1 MNYTFA
7 SLIFKFATGT
17 RINFYEGLQNL
28 IENGISVNDSLKE
41 LYGVWSYQGKK
52 SNEPLALV
60 TKDLMIQLTNGVPLS
75 QALSR
80 WVPYEE
86 ASLLAAGEQSAR
98 LPDAID
104 DIIRVIKA
112 KQQIVG
118 AVVAAT
124 AYPLFLCIP
133 MCFLL
138 WMVATELVPGMSR
151 FSDPEKWTGSAWML
165 YQLSAFVTG
174 YGILFAVLLI
184 ASLVAIVVS
193 LPRWTGR
200 IRALVDRG
208 PFYSTYRMVHGSTFL
223 LNLAVMMKASIPPY
237 TALEML
243 AEYANPWLRERIRG
257 ALYGI
262 RMGSNLGAAF
272 EDAGY
277 NFPDKKA
284 IQFVRILAAREG
296 FEKAIN
302 NYAQR
307 WLADSVKRLQLSA
320 KVSFSVAMITIGLL
334 MGLVVMGTQ
343 EMQGNFEASIQH
355 SKRK

>member
-1 MNYTFA
+1 MFIY
-7 SLIFKFATGT
+7 SFATLVMKFSTST

-41 LYGVWSYQGKK
+41 LYSVWSYRDRKP
-52 SNEPLALV
+52 NEPLAIV
-60 TKDLMIQLTNGVPLS
+60 SKDLMVQLTNGVPLS
-75 QALSR
+75 RALSR

-86 ASLLAAGEQSAR
+86 ASLLAAGEQGAR

-112 KQQIVG
+112 KQQIAG
-118 AVVAAT
+118 AVMAAT

-133 MCFLL
+133 MFFLL
-138 WMVATELVPGMSR
+138 WMVATELVPSMSR
-151 FSDPEKWTGSAWML
+151 FSNPEKWTGSAWAL
-165 YQLSAFVTG
+165 YQLSEFVTG
-174 YGILFAVLLI
+174 YGLLASVLLTV
-184 ASLVAIVVS
+184 SVAALLIS

-200 IRALVDRG
+200 ARAVADSA

-223 LNLAVMMKASIPPY
+223 LNLAVMMRASIPPY

-243 AEYANPWLRERIRG
+243 AEYANPWLKERIRG

-262 RMGSNLGAAF
+262 RMGSNLGAALD
-272 EDAGY
+272 DAGY

-296 FEKAIN
+296 FESAIN

-307 WLADSVKRLQLSA
+307 WLSDSIKRLQFAASI
-320 KVSFSVAMITIGLL
+320 SFTVAMLSMGVL

-343 EMQGNFEASIQH
+343 EMQNNFEASAQH
-355 SKRK
+355 YRR